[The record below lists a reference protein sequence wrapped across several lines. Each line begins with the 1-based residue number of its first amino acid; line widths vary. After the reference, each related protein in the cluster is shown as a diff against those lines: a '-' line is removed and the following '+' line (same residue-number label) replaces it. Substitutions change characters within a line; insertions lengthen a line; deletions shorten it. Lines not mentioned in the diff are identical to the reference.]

1 MGAQCENR
9 RAAVFVDVVG
19 HLRLIYCVDS
29 RSGVDD
35 LRTRDLLT
43 YMLQF
48 IAIDEDNDKPGMS

>member
-1 MGAQCENR
+1 M
-9 RAAVFVDVVG
+9 FVDVVG